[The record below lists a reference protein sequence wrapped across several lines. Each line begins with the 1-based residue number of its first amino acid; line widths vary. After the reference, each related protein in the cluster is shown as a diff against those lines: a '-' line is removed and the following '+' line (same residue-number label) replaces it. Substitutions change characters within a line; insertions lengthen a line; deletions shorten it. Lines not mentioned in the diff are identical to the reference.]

1 MNTGHMKIKSL
12 NAHQHGLLPLI
23 SYESKKTR
31 ILILIQIC
39 FYLCTRRQCLEATP
53 WIVAF
58 LTMHVLISDTSS
70 SSQLHF
76 RISVVLKITPILNN
90 LSWTQW
96 VRISKGRARESI
108 LLHGFS
114 RDSSI
119 QPYMH
124 FDSRPQGQMDS
135 GSHDRSVSLGGALTE
150 FPQSL
155 ISPWLSPVACSMYFQ
170 LVPTE
175 EQF

>member
-1 MNTGHMKIKSL
+1 
-12 NAHQHGLLPLI
+12 
-23 SYESKKTR
+23 
-31 ILILIQIC
+31 
-39 FYLCTRRQCLEATP
+39 
-53 WIVAF
+53 
-58 LTMHVLISDTSS
+58 MHVLISDTSS

-96 VRISKGRARESI
+96 VRISKGRARASI

-135 GSHDRSVSLGGALTE
+135 GNHDQEQLSHIPQAQALSKLTLSDAFGVQTE
-150 FPQSL
+150 GYQVLLLLQVLKEPHFPA
-155 ISPWLSPVACSMYFQ
+155 LSSHC
-170 LVPTE
+170 LV
-175 EQF
+175 